1 MSEALRACIRCG
13 HSGVRIRII
22 TDYFISGHDRYF
34 FSITNV
40 SGADD
45 KMCTLMQKDVL
56 AENLAEAAAFI
67 GRRLGGAEEEPIE
80 FRMCGLL
87 RYFLLTHDADEL
99 DYDALCMDIAALRS
113 RFEAKPEVKAE
124 GDDISLTAASIIL
137 RMYLT
142 GLGAHKDRSP
152 AGAVLGGQPGAG
164 KSGLTGWFLK
174 RYPDAISINAD
185 EYRCWHPDYQRFQ
198 KELGKES
205 DKATAGFSGK
215 VASELL
221 RMAAEE
227 RLNAAIE
234 GTFRTSE
241 VPLGTLRLYK
251 SHGFTTYVLIKT
263 CPAAMSW
270 QHCTER
276 YDYALKDNGGK
287 ERFTDRKIHDYV
299 VSVLGRNADEV
310 FKSGLADHFYV
321 FDRNNAILYSSDSGS
336 GDSLPSAAIERELGS

>member
-1 MSEALRACIRCG
+1 ME
-13 HSGVRIRII
+13 
-22 TDYFISGHDRYF
+22 TDS
-34 FSITNV
+34 
-40 SGADD
+40 
-45 KMCTLMQKDVL
+45 MCTLMQKDVL
-56 AENLAEAAAFI
+56 AENLAEAAAVI
-67 GRRLGGAEEEPIE
+67 GRRFSDKSDAPLE

-87 RYFLLTHDADEL
+87 RYFLLTHDAAEL
-99 DYDALCMDIAALRS
+99 DYDAICKDILSLRR
-113 RFEAKPEVKAE
+113 RFESEPELTAGAE
-124 GDDISLTAASIIL
+124 GCAGTAASKIL

-142 GLGAHKDRSP
+142 GLDAHRNRAP

-174 RYPDAISINAD
+174 RYPDAISVNGD

-205 DKATAGFSGK
+205 AKATAVFSGK
-215 VASELL
+215 IASELL

-227 RLNAAIE
+227 RLNTAIE

-241 VPLGTLRLYK
+241 VPLGTLKLYK
-251 SHGFTTYVLIKT
+251 DYGYTTYVLIKT
-263 CPAAMSW
+263 CPASLSW

-276 YDYALKDNGGK
+276 YDDALRENGGK

-299 VSVLGRNADEV
+299 VSVLGTNSDTV

-321 FDRNNAILYSSDSGS
+321 FDRNNAIIYSSDS
-336 GDSLPSAAIERELGS
+336 DRICSLPSEAINKEIMG

>member
-1 MSEALRACIRCG
+1 
-13 HSGVRIRII
+13 
-22 TDYFISGHDRYF
+22 
-34 FSITNV
+34 
-40 SGADD
+40 
-45 KMCTLMQKDVL
+45 MCTLMQKDVL

-67 GRRLGGAEEEPIE
+67 GRRFADKDDVPLE

-87 RYFLLTHDADEL
+87 RYFLLTHEAAEL
-99 DYDALCMDIAALRS
+99 DYDALCSDISALRS
-113 RFEAKPEVKAE
+113 RFEAKPEVLSE
-124 GDDISLTAASIIL
+124 SDDCSGAAASRII

-142 GLGAHKDRSP
+142 GLDAHRNMAP

-174 RYPDAISINAD
+174 RYPDAISVNAD

-198 KELGKES
+198 KDLGKES
-205 DKATAGFSGK
+205 AKATAGFSGK
-215 VASELL
+215 IASELL

-227 RLNAAIE
+227 RLNTAIE

-251 SHGFTTYVLIKT
+251 SRGYTTYVLIKT
-263 CPAAMSW
+263 CPASISW

-276 YDYALKDNGGK
+276 YDDALRENGGK

-299 VSVLGRNADEV
+299 VSVLGTNADAV

-321 FDRNNAILYSSDSGS
+321 FDRNNAIIYSSDS
-336 GDSLPSAAIERELGS
+336 DRICSLPSEAIDKELMG